1 MPEDTSP
8 HGGEAM
14 HELPDRAKIPQPKPG
29 ARQDEDRTRWPLPQ
43 NSEYEG
49 DNAPAQTPR
58 RDPER
63 TP

>member
-1 MPEDTSP
+1 MPEDTTP

-29 ARQDEDRTRWPLPQ
+29 AHDEERTRWPLPQ

-49 DNAPAQTPR
+49 DNAPPQAPN
-58 RDPER
+58 DPER
-63 TP
+63 E